1 MRPDMVRIN
10 LLPREITEKR
20 KFENAIVYVFVV
32 AGVLVVLIVAVW
44 LILFVQVQGKR
55 DLLQTQ
61 EQRASIALQT
71 AEDYRIF
78 EEREESLRA
87 RSEVAKVALAQRID
101 WGRLTNELSLVL
113 PSDTWLD
120 RLRGTEAQSADE
132 DPYLRLEGGAL
143 DSPLDIPDMGFKSV
157 AKTLARLAELEQIT
171 DVWLGNAARNTDD
184 EKETTYIQF
193 VIEADVV
200 LPDAP
205 ATGGAAASSVPPPP
219 NSTGQ

>member
-1 MRPDMVRIN
+1 MVRIN